1 MKSSKLVQ
9 VPEQQREEPKQVSL
23 KVIKFSFYLIFFVK
37 KAAKINSNEKYFA
50 GSTTR
55 RAEVNNIESLKY

>member
-1 MKSSKLVQ
+1 
-9 VPEQQREEPKQVSL
+9 VSNIVL
-23 KVIKFSFYLIFFVK
+23 ITFSFYLIILFVK